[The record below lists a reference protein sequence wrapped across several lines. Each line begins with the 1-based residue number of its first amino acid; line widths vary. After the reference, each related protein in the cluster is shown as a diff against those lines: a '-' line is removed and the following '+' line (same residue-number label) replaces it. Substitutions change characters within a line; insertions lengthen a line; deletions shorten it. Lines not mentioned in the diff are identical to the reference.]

1 MSDTVETPWP
11 PSGPTTVLKTIT
23 AYLYV
28 QYQGDDNVRAFFD
41 AYNIYAQAYLDYFN
55 SLNLPIYT
63 TAPVSGAL
71 LDWVAQGLYGMGR
84 PALPTSI
91 GQPYQGPVNTFAVN
105 SLPVNGYVP
114 GLPDTFT
121 NTNDDFFRRILTWAF
136 YKGDGKT
143 FSPRWL
149 KRRLNRFLTGVD
161 GTDVPNDT
169 TYNVS
174 VYPTGFKAWTIELA
188 NSPESAIFAAAVESG
203 VIELP
208 FQIAWSVVLV

>member
-1 MSDTVETPWP
+1 MSDTVDTPWP
-11 PSGPTTVLKTIT
+11 PTGPTTVRRTIP
-23 AYLYV
+23 AYPYV
-28 QYQGDDNVRAFFD
+28 QYQGDDNIAAFFD
-41 AYNIYAQAYLDYFN
+41 AYNAWAQGYLDYFN

-71 LDWVAQGLYGMGR
+71 LDWVAQGLYGMSR
-84 PALPTSI
+84 PGLPTSI
-91 GQPYQGPVNTFAVN
+91 GAPYSGPVNSFVVN
-105 SLPVNGYVP
+105 ALPVNGYVP
-114 GLPDTFT
+114 GKPDTYT

-161 GTDVPNDT
+161 GTDVANDT

-188 NSPESAIFAAAVESG
+188 ISTESAIFAAAVQSG

-208 FQIAWSVVLV
+208 FQVTWSVVLV